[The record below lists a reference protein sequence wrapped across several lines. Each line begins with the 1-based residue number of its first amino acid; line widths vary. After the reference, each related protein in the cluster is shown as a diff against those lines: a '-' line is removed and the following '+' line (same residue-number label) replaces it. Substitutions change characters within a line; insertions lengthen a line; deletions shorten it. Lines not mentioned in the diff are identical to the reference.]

1 MVADRFRASTL
12 QDNLDPV
19 TTCGAALRGA
29 TGRVSVV
36 GRPGGVAER
45 VGAVCSDTI
54 LSIGWDGTS
63 SYYGGET
70 RDRVRVRW

>member
-1 MVADRFRASTL
+1 MAVDWYRVLAL

-45 VGAVCSDTI
+45 VGAICFVAL
-54 LSIGWDGTS
+54 LSRGWDGTTS
-63 SYYGGET
+63 CWGGET
-70 RDRVRVRW
+70 RLG